1 MDCVGTRPLREV
13 AKLIPCNLLEVEKAK
28 MNIVNLSEFVKRTG
42 LEGLE
47 LDALSFIRG
56 QQGSC
61 ARKNVDV
68 VSVF

>member
-1 MDCVGTRPLREV
+1 
-13 AKLIPCNLLEVEKAK
+13 
-28 MNIVNLSEFVKRTG
+28 MNIVNLSGFVKRTG